1 MFLSFR
7 EFGST
12 SKIPSFPLAAS
23 FFKGAKASSALTLVL
38 NFSRKS
44 AIILPG
50 LQKTSIKISFVW
62 VVYLLLHY
70 TSSCSSSSFLNV
82 IVLKNEKRFIIVV
95 SYMREVA
102 VIIISLSQPYEWT
115 IWMNPCGNG
124 GCNSYV
130 LRKVVFK
137 ILIIS
142 IPSIM
147 VAMYN
152 GFN

>member
-12 SKIPSFPLAAS
+12 SNIPSFPLAAS

-44 AIILPG
+44 AIILP
-50 LQKTSIKISFVW
+50 VW

-70 TSSCSSSSFLNV
+70 TSSCSSSSLLNV

-102 VIIISLSQPYEWT
+102 VIIISLSQPYEWILGAT
-115 IWMNPCGNG
+115 VAVILTFFEKLFSKYWWFRFRA
-124 GCNSYV
+124 
-130 LRKVVFK
+130 LRS
-137 ILIIS
+137 LC
-142 IPSIM
+142 IM
-147 VAMYN
+147 VLIRKITFLCN
-152 GFN
+152 IPCW